1 MIGPLRIVLI
11 GDYNPE
17 HLAHLAIPTALA
29 RAASTLGVTVD
40 GRWLNTDAIP
50 QHTRELSAA
59 HGIWV
64 TPGSPYRSMEAV
76 LGTIRR
82 AREQRLPYLGTCGG
96 FQHALIEFARN
107 ALGMTGVEHEES
119 NPAAD
124 ALLISRL
131 ACPLRGTKGM
141 IRLTPDSQLAAAC
154 GTTETEEEYNCSF
167 GLNPAFESRLETSGL
182 RFSARDGAN
191 GIRGFEL
198 PGHPFFIGTLFQP
211 ERSALAGRTHPL
223 ITSFLRA
230 AATVQA

>member
-1 MIGPLRIVLI
+1 MIGALRIVLI

-29 RAASTLGVTVD
+29 RAAAAIGVTVD

-50 QHTRELSAA
+50 EHTQELSAA

-76 LGTIRR
+76 LGAIRR

-96 FQHALIEFARN
+96 FQHGLIEVARN
-107 ALGMTGVEHEES
+107 ALGMTEVDHEES
-119 NPAAD
+119 NPAAG

-131 ACPLRGTKGM
+131 ACPLRGTIGV
-141 IRLTPDSQLAAAC
+141 IRLTPNSQLAAAC
-154 GTTETEEEYNCSF
+154 GTTEMEEEYNCSF
-167 GLNPAFESRLETSGL
+167 GLNPAFQTRLETAGL
-182 RFSARDGAN
+182 RFTARDVSD

-223 ITSFLRA
+223 ITAFLRA
-230 AATVQA
+230 AARVQA